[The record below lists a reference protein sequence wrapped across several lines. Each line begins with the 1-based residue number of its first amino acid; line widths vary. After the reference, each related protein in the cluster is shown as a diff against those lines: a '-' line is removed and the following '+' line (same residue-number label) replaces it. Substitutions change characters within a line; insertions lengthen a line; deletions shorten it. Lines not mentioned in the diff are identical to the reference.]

1 MSAKPAQTLDE
12 LYARIQATR
21 ATTPA
26 GPERQFRHAVRGEEA
41 RQGRRGNGGPDL
53 DAPEPVVMRGCA
65 REVLDLGALLF
76 GDRYTTDLARVTGEL
91 PRQVYRWQR
100 GEGTGPSETAVRWIR
115 EEALARMAAIQAG
128 LDRLAAVRPP
138 ALPPAAPEPEPEVT
152 LAPGVAPEDAR
163 WFLDGL
169 SRALTPGRP
178 TFVREVLSAR
188 RPPRARHWTAE
199 VRVFDG
205 AVHTLDCDRGADA
218 EGTTVGLAWIPG
230 PGLTSR
236 QPCLLWDDAAG
247 WVRGA
252 DFVRG
257 PRPPAPA
264 APEPEPA
271 LAAPARPADPQVDL
285 EEWLA
290 TTGLIGE

>member
-1 MSAKPAQTLDE
+1 MSAKPAATLDE
-12 LYARIQATR
+12 LHARILATR
-21 ATTPA
+21 VATPA
-26 GPERQFRHAVRGEEA
+26 GSERTYRHAVRGEEA

-53 DAPEPVVMRGCA
+53 DEPAPVILRGCA
-65 REVLDLGALLF
+65 REVLDLGQLLW

-100 GEGTGPSETAVRWIR
+100 GEGAGPSETAVRWIR
-115 EEALARMAAIQAG
+115 EEAIARMALIQAG

-138 ALPPAAPEPEPEVT
+138 PPAPAAPEPEVAV
-152 LAPGVAPEDAR
+152 APGVDPEDAA

-169 SRALTPGRP
+169 TRATGGKP
-178 TFVREVLSAR
+178 TFVREVLTAR
-188 RPPRARHWTAE
+188 RPPRGRHWTAE

-205 AVHTLDCDRGADA
+205 AVHTLDCDRGADLD
-218 EGTTVGLAWIPG
+218 GTAVGLAWIPG
-230 PGLTSR
+230 DGLTSR
-236 QPCLLWDDAAG
+236 QPCLLWDDDAG

-257 PRPPAPA
+257 PRPPSPA

-271 LAAPARPADPQVDL
+271 RPGADPRQVDIEDL
-285 EEWLA
+285 LA
-290 TTGLIGE
+290 EAGLLGD

>member
-1 MSAKPAQTLDE
+1 MSAKPARSLDE

-26 GPERQFRHAVRGEEA
+26 GTERTFRHAVRGEEA

-53 DAPEPVVMRGCA
+53 DAPEPTVMRGCA
-65 REVLDLGALLF
+65 AEVLQLGQLLW

-100 GEGTGPSETAVRWIR
+100 GEGAGPSETAVRWIR
-115 EEALARMAAIQAG
+115 EEAIARMAAIQAG

-138 ALPPAAPEPEPEVT
+138 PAPAAPEPQPEPEPEVAV
-152 LAPGVAPEDAR
+152 APGVDPDDAR

-169 SRALTPGRP
+169 DRATGGRP
-178 TFVREVLSAR
+178 TFVREVLTAR

-199 VRVFDG
+199 VVVFDG
-205 AVHTLDCDRGADA
+205 QTHTLDCDRGADLQ
-218 EGTTVGLAWIPG
+218 GTAVAFAWTPG
-230 PGLTSR
+230 PLSR
-236 QPCLLWDDAAG
+236 QPRILWSDDAGG
-247 WVRGA
+247 WVRLPDWG
-252 DFVRG
+252 RG
-257 PRPPAPA
+257 THPRPAPA
-264 APEPEPA
+264 GAEPEPA
-271 LAAPARPADPQVDL
+271 PPADPQVDL

-290 TTGLIGE
+290 GAGLIGE